1 MYDFWFE
8 FTENSDCEGEQFL
21 VECDTREKAY
31 EILTRYD
38 ISRKEVKFLDRLSVE
53 EGEWMGLDTY

>member
-8 FTENSDCEGEQFL
+8 FSENSECEGEQFL
-21 VECDTREKAY
+21 VECDTLKMAY
-31 EILTRYD
+31 EILQQYN
-38 ISRKEVKFLDRLSVE
+38 ISKNEIKFLDRLSVE